1 MSRRIADLLI
11 KIGADSYEFQ
21 QKTKQVEKGLDG
33 LSKKLTSIGKELSLK
48 LTAPLVALGG
58 VSLHLADVQAKAEA
72 KVQQALKT
80 TNQAVGLNFK
90 QLTDY
95 ASQLQGKTIFG
106 DEKILNDSTA
116 RLLSFTNITGE
127 NFKRTQA
134 LALDLATVLEMDL
147 GSASMQLGK
156 ALSDPATKLS
166 SLARA
171 GIVFSEEQTKVI
183 KKMAETG
190 EIAKAQSMILDE
202 LEKKF
207 GGQAAEAAKVGL
219 GPIQQL
225 KNAWGDF
232 LEQIGAAIMPF
243 AVKVAGALTT
253 VVTALQSM
261 SPEMRKV
268 IVVVAGVVAAIGPL
282 SLGVG
287 GMIKILPL
295 LATGLTALLS
305 PVGLVVAALV
315 ALGAAFAYA
324 RIQKQKMIDEL
335 AEKKSLEELQKELE
349 QNAAKQ
355 KQVAD
360 TTTKWRYIP
369 YGSAGFGGM
378 SVIGGTFE
386 KTPDSSK
393 LTPLRKEQEL
403 LTAAIKKKEEALAS
417 EKKAQEESNRVAE
430 EAQQQTEK
438 LLKSM
443 TNATSQ
449 QQQSTGLI
457 GKLTAQIDA
466 LEKKKLLP
474 KSTVEDIAAANAE
487 IAKLKVQLTDL
498 QNITLEKLNR
508 KPLEPIVPSN
518 MEIKMPEWKIKLPDL
533 KPIATQMQQQMQ
545 AIHEYVREGIYG
557 WADDTSSFLSENLMG
572 TEQLVTDYTEALTAK
587 GWKFS
592 EALDHVAQTIR
603 YVTEGFENSVN
614 QFLADGIAATAEAL
628 GQMIAGDLGFD
639 GLLKA
644 ILKQFA
650 NFLKQIGTQL
660 IQFGVMIIAFK
671 SALKSVLWNP
681 WAAIAIGAA
690 MVLAAGVM
698 TSLINKNAEKNVP
711 KLAKGGL
718 AYGPTY
724 AMVGD
729 NPNSS
734 VDPEVIAPLSRL
746 QAILP
751 ASGSAQN
758 LQITLGGQLTAKGR
772 DLVYI
777 LGKENFKIDV
787 LGG

>member
-21 QKTKQVEKGLDG
+21 QKAQQVEKGLGG
-33 LSKKLTSIGKELSLK
+33 LSKKLTSIGKEMSLK
-48 LTAPLVALGG
+48 VTAPLTALG
-58 VSLHLADVQAKAEA
+58 VVAVRAFDDSAKAAA
-72 KVQQALKT
+72 KVQQAIKSTGGAARLSFGEL
-80 TNQAVGLNFK
+80 ADF
-90 QLTDY
+90 
-95 ASQLQGKTIFG
+95 ASKLQFKTIFE
-106 DEKILNDSTA
+106 DDFILNNATA
-116 RLLSFTNITGE
+116 QLLTFTNIAGD

-134 LALDLATVLEMDL
+134 VALDLATVLDGDL
-147 GSASMQLGK
+147 KSASIQLGK
-156 ALSDPATKLS
+156 ALNDPVKNLTALS
-166 SLARA
+166 RA
-171 GIVFSEEQTKVI
+171 GIQFSKEQTATI
-183 KKMAETG
+183 KSLAETNRLA
-190 EIAKAQSMILDE
+190 EAQGLILDE
-202 LEKKF
+202 LERQY
-207 GGQAAEAAKVGL
+207 GGQAEAAAKVGL

-225 KNAWGDF
+225 KNVWGDF
-232 LEQIGAAIMPF
+232 LEQIGAAILPF
-243 AVKVAGALTT
+243 ANKVAKALSM
-253 VVTALQSM
+253 VVAALQSM

-268 IVVVAGVVAAIGPL
+268 IVVAAGIAAAIGPL

-287 GMIKILPL
+287 GVIKILPL

-324 RIQKQKMIDEL
+324 RIQKQRMIDEL
-335 AEKKSLEELQKELE
+335 AEKKSLEELQAELKE
-349 QNAAKQ
+349 NAAKQ

-360 TTTKWRYIP
+360 TTTKWRYVP

-378 SVIGGTFE
+378 SVIGGTFR
-386 KTPDSSK
+386 KVPDSSK
-393 LTPLRKEQEL
+393 LAPLRKEQEL
-403 LTAAIKKKEEALAS
+403 LTAAIKKKEEALAA
-417 EKKAQEESNRVAE
+417 ETTAQEEANRVTA
-430 EAQQQTEK
+430 EAQQQTDK

-443 TNATSQ
+443 TNAATQ

-457 GKLTAQIDA
+457 GKLTAQIEA

-474 KSTVEDIAAANAE
+474 DVAIEDIAAANAE

-498 QNITLEKLNR
+498 QNITPEQLNR
-508 KPLEPIVPSN
+508 KPLESIVPSGK
-518 MEIKMPEWKIKLPDL
+518 EIKMPEWKIKLPDL
-533 KPIATQMQQQMQ
+533 KPVASRMQQQMK
-545 AIHEYVREGIYG
+545 AIHESVRNGIYG

-592 EALDHVAQTIR
+592 EALDHVSQTIR
-603 YVTEGFENSVN
+603 YVTEGFQNSVN

-660 IQFGVMIIAFK
+660 IEFGIMIIAFK

-681 WAAIAIGAA
+681 WAAVAIGAA

-698 TSLINKNAEKNVP
+698 TALINKNAEKSVP

-734 VDPEVIAPLSRL
+734 VDPEVIAPLSKL
-746 QAILP
+746 QAMLP
-751 ASGSAQN
+751 AGGSTQN

>member
-21 QKTKQVEKGLDG
+21 QKARQVEKGLGG
-33 LSKKLTSIGKELSLK
+33 LSKKLTSIGKEMSLK
-48 LTAPLVALGG
+48 VTASLTALGVAAVRGFDD
-58 VSLHLADVQAKAEA
+58 SAKAAA
-72 KVQQALKT
+72 KVQQAIKSTGGAARLSFGEL
-80 TNQAVGLNFK
+80 ADF
-90 QLTDY
+90 
-95 ASQLQGKTIFG
+95 ASKLQFKTIFE
-106 DEKILNDSTA
+106 DDFILNNATA
-116 RLLSFTNITGE
+116 QLLTFTNIAGD

-134 LALDLATVLEMDL
+134 VALDLATVLDGDL
-147 GSASMQLGK
+147 KSASIQLGK
-156 ALSDPATKLS
+156 ALNDPVKNLTALS
-166 SLARA
+166 RA
-171 GIVFSEEQTKVI
+171 GIQFSKEQTATI
-183 KKMAETG
+183 KSLAETNKLA
-190 EIAKAQSMILDE
+190 EAQRLILDE
-202 LEKKF
+202 LERQY
-207 GGQAAEAAKVGL
+207 GGQAEAAAKVGL

-225 KNAWGDF
+225 KNVWGDF
-232 LEQIGAAIMPF
+232 LEQISAAILPF
-243 AVKVAGALTT
+243 ANKVAKALSM
-253 VVTALQSM
+253 VVAALQSM
-261 SPEMRKV
+261 SPEMRSV
-268 IVVVAGVVAAIGPL
+268 IVVVAGIAAAIGPL

-287 GMIKILPL
+287 GVIKILPL

-324 RIQKQKMIDEL
+324 RIQKQRMIDEL
-335 AEKKSLEELQKELE
+335 AEKKSLEELHAELKE
-349 QNAAKQ
+349 NAAKQ
-355 KQVAD
+355 KQIAD
-360 TTTKWRYIP
+360 STTKWRVVP
-369 YGSAGFGGM
+369 NGLTVGF
-378 SVIGGTFE
+378 TFQ
-386 KTPDSSK
+386 KRPDDTALK
-393 LTPLRKEQEL
+393 PLRKEQEL
-403 LTAAIKKKEEALAS
+403 LTAAIKKKEEALAA
-417 EKKAQEESNRVAE
+417 EAQAQEEANRVTA

-457 GKLTAQIDA
+457 GKLTTQIEA

-474 KSTVEDIAAANAE
+474 DAAIEDIAAANAQ

-498 QNITLEKLNR
+498 QNITPEQLNR
-508 KPLEPIVPSN
+508 KPLESIVPSG

-533 KPIATQMQQQMQ
+533 KPVATQMQEQMK
-545 AIHEYVREGIYG
+545 AIHESVRNGIYG

-587 GWKFS
+587 GWKFA
-592 EALDHVAQTIR
+592 EALDHVSQTIGS
-603 YVTEGFENSVN
+603 VIQGFESSVN

-650 NFLKQIGTQL
+650 TFLKQIGTQL
-660 IQFGVMIIAFK
+660 IEFGIMIIAFK

-734 VDPEVIAPLSRL
+734 VDPEVIAPLSKL
-746 QAILP
+746 QAMLP
-751 ASGSAQN
+751 VGGSSQN

-777 LGKENFKIDV
+777 LGKENFKINV
-787 LGG
+787 LGR

>member
-457 GKLTAQIDA
+457 GKLTAQIEA

>member
-21 QKTKQVEKGLDG
+21 QKAQQVEKGLGG
-33 LSKKLTSIGKELSLK
+33 LSKKLTSIGKELSMK
-48 LTAPLVALGG
+48 LTAPLAALGG

-72 KVQQALKT
+72 KVQQALKV
-80 TNQAVGLNFK
+80 TNQAVGYNYK
-90 QLTDY
+90 QLADY
-95 ASQLQGKTIFG
+95 ASQLQGKTLFG
-106 DEKILNDSTA
+106 DETILNKATT

-134 LALDLATVLEMDL
+134 LALDLSTALEMDL
-147 GSASMQLGK
+147 GSASLQLGK
-156 ALSDPATKLS
+156 ALSDPVTKLS
-166 SLARA
+166 SLSRA
-171 GIVFSEEQTKVI
+171 GITFSKEQTEVI
-183 KKMAETG
+183 KKLAQTG
-190 EIAKAQSMILDE
+190 EVAKAQSMILDE

-207 GGQAAEAAKVGL
+207 GGQAAAAAKVGL

-232 LEQIGAAIMPF
+232 LEQIGATIMPF
-243 AVKVAGALTT
+243 AVKVANALSK
-253 VVTALQSM
+253 VVVALQSM

-268 IVVVAGVVAAIGPL
+268 IVVVAGVAASIGPL
-282 SLGVG
+282 LLGIG
-287 GMIKILPL
+287 GAIKLLPL

-305 PVGLVVAALV
+305 PVGLVMAAV
-315 ALGAAFAYA
+315 IALGAAFAYA
-324 RIQKQKMIDEL
+324 RIQKQKMISEL
-335 AEKKSLEELQKELE
+335 AEKKSLEELQAELE
-349 QNAAKQ
+349 ANAAKQ
-355 KQVAD
+355 KEIAD
-360 TTTKWRYIP
+360 NTTKWRIVP
-369 YGSAGFGGM
+369 NMGGIVAGF
-378 SVIGGTFE
+378 TFQRI
-386 KTPDSSK
+386 PDTTALK
-393 LTPLRKEQEL
+393 PFRKEQEL
-403 LTAAIKKKEEALAS
+403 LTAAIKQKEETVRA
-417 EKKAQEESNRVAE
+417 ERKAQEEANRVTE
-430 EAQQQTEK
+430 EARLQTEELLNSITKTTAQQQEN
-438 LLKSM
+438 S
-443 TNATSQ
+443 
-449 QQQSTGLI
+449 GLI
-457 GKLTAQIDA
+457 GKLSAQIAA

-474 KSTVEDIAAANAE
+474 ESTIKDIATANAE

-498 QNITLEKLNR
+498 QNITPEQLNR
-508 KPLEPIVPSN
+508 KPLEPITPSD
-518 MEIKMPEWKIKLPDL
+518 MEIKLPEWKIKLPDL
-533 KPIATQMQQQMQ
+533 KPIATQMQQQMK
-545 AIHEYVREGIYG
+545 AIHESVREGIYG
-557 WADDTSSFLSENLMG
+557 WADDSSSFLSENLMQ
-572 TEQLVTDYTEALTAK
+572 TEQLVTSYTEALTAK

-592 EALDHVAQTIR
+592 EALDHVSQVIR

-660 IQFGVMIIAFK
+660 IEFGVMIIMFR

-690 MVLAAGVM
+690 MVAASAVM
-698 TSLINKNAEKNVP
+698 TALINKNAEKNVP

-734 VDPEVIAPLSRL
+734 VDPEVIAPLSKL
-746 QAILP
+746 QTMLP
-751 ASGSAQN
+751 AGGSMQN

-777 LGKENFKIDV
+777 LSKENFKIEV